1 MFQMMTFWQLTNAA
15 GVYRIIYANDCTD
28 SKRVMNNGNK
38 MAVTIIDVAKEA
50 NVSASTVSRVL
61 NNKSTISENTVRRV
75 YEAAE
80 RLGYEPNILAQSFR
94 KQETRTI
101 LILTPNMTNPYYSNI
116 LSGISDTTRS
126 LFYSSFICKTDWN
139 REEMSNILGM
149 MKKRHADGAIL
160 LACEMGE
167 EDWLLRYAKDNPIIL
182 CSEFNPDTSIPHIS
196 IDNYKATVEAIEY
209 LISLGHTKIG
219 TISSVNKYLST
230 QLRLKGYKDA
240 LAAAG
245 IEFHPEYVEYAS
257 KDYSYRSGC
266 ASARKLLSLEDRPTA
281 IFCISDVL
289 AIGAINTA
297 AEMGIKVPEDLSV
310 IGFDDVEQTAMFS
323 PKLTTVAQPCY
334 ELGKKS
340 AELLITAFN
349 QSEDVPLETVLP
361 YQLILRESTGSPVKI
376 KEESI

>member
-1 MFQMMTFWQLTNAA
+1 MT
-15 GVYRIIYANDCTD
+15 
-28 SKRVMNNGNK
+28 
-38 MAVTIIDVAKEA
+38 VTIFDVAKEA

-149 MKKRHADGAIL
+149 MKKRHAEGAIL

-196 IDNYKATVEAIEY
+196 IDNYKATVEAIKY

-219 TISSVNKYLST
+219 TISSVNNYLST
-230 QLRLKGYKDA
+230 QLRLKGYK
-240 LAAAG
+240 
-245 IEFHPEYVEYAS
+245 
-257 KDYSYRSGC
+257 
-266 ASARKLLSLEDRPTA
+266 
-281 IFCISDVL
+281 DVL

-334 ELGKKS
+334 ELGKRS

-361 YQLILRESTGSPVKI
+361 YQLILRESTGSPVII